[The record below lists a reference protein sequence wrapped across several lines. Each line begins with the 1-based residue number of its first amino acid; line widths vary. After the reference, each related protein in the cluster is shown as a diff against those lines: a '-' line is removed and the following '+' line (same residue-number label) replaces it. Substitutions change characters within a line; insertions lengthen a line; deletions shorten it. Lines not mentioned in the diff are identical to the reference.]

1 MGRYISKERKQVAL
15 QMSLLNVKDPTI
27 RHYTGISEL
36 MAYRETGEVV
46 RTPVCA
52 GRRRILDSLDANFLE
67 ACIERQ
73 PDILLT
79 EMQDQLRETCV
90 VEVSIATISRTIR
103 RRGELLDGHAIFLL
117 HL

>member
-1 MGRYISKERKQVAL
+1 Q
-15 QMSLLNVKDPTI
+15 
-27 RHYTGISEL
+27 
-36 MAYRETGEVV
+36 
-46 RTPVCA
+46 
-52 GRRRILDSLDANFLE
+52 FLE

-90 VEVSIATISRTIR
+90 VKVLIATISRTIH

>member
-1 MGRYISKERKQVAL
+1 GLVSSWSLRYL
-15 QMSLLNVKDPTI
+15 QK
-27 RHYTGISEL
+27 
-36 MAYRETGEVV
+36 AYRETGEVV

-52 GRRRILDSLDANFLE
+52 GRPASSIFLE

-90 VEVSIATISRTIR
+90 VEVSIATISRT
-103 RRGELLDGHAIFLL
+103 
-117 HL
+117 